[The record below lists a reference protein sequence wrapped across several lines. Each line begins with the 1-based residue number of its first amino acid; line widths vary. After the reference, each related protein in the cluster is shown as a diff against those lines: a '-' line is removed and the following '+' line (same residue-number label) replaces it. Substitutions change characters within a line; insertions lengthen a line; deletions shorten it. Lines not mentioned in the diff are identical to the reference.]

1 MMSLRNVIRPVSGH
15 HSIREAVIS
24 LFLVNPI
31 LNVSRFEELIK
42 ESFKDYFQRFEKI
55 NTIEFEVR
63 HEQGVLSQKPAL
75 VEDAGFKFSRFSEG
89 RTKAI
94 FQGQNEMNRTLVSFH
109 NLDYIR
115 WGDFIRDYFFVL
127 NSIKPYLSENQV
139 SAIGLHYVDQFLW
152 ISKEPIDVG
161 LLFKPNEPYLPK
173 EFFESQNA
181 NFILTTEKPIGND
194 NFTNRLQIKIETK
207 VSPSITISHNVIRR
221 LNKSSDLNSLLTD
234 EGLSNVIDAAHK
246 QNKSL
251 LAQLLKDD
259 VQELISLK

>member
-1 MMSLRNVIRPVSGH
+1 MSLKNVIRPISGH

-42 ESFKDYFQRFEKI
+42 EAFKDYFQKFDKI

-63 HEQGVLSQKPAL
+63 HEKGVLSQKPAL
-75 VEDAGFKFSRFSEG
+75 VEDAGFKFSRFDEG
-89 RTKAI
+89 KTTAI

-109 NLDYIR
+109 NLDYLR
-115 WGDFIRDYFFVL
+115 WGDFIKDYFFILDNIKTYL
-127 NSIKPYLSENQV
+127 NENQV

-152 ISKEPIDVG
+152 ISKEPIDVS
-161 LLFKPNEPYLPK
+161 LLFKPNGPYLPK

-181 NFILTTEKPIGND
+181 NFILTTEKTIGND
-194 NFTNRLQIKIETK
+194 NFTNRLQVKTESK
-207 VSPSITISHNVIRR
+207 VSPSITISHNLIRR
-221 LNKSSDLNSLLTD
+221 LNKSSDLNSLTAE
-234 EGLSNVIDAAHK
+234 EGLKNVINAAHE

-259 VQELISLK
+259 VKELISLK